1 VEEGGVEHDP
11 ATLMP
16 ARCMPTDDDDVSGE
30 EVCRS
35 ACKRRRAV
43 QYAGRWSRKLRNR
56 LYRYTAAGLSQL
68 VHAQRLQRP
77 LYHIACARLY
87 TIWNTMF
94 AIDLSNSGWSTYR
107 VHLDPGAKMDF
118 RTLTMY
124 YYGGCSSSMDGV
136 YCMDHLSILNS

>member
-1 VEEGGVEHDP
+1 MFQARRCAAQHASAGVRSS
-11 ATLMP
+11 TLDVGP
-16 ARCMPTDDDDVSGE
+16 GSYGIVCTD
-30 EVCRS
+30 
-35 ACKRRRAV
+35 
-43 QYAGRWSRKLRNR
+43 
-56 LYRYTAAGLSQL
+56 TPAAGLSQL